1 MPQLFGAF
9 FLCRNRI
16 FENTIVKNNV
26 MNTTFQFLHSHWAYL
41 VLLIVLLATIN
52 ALAGFFS
59 KREYG
64 AKDFRI
70 SLFALIVTHIQL
82 LIGLILYF
90 VSPLGFQNIS
100 KSGMGAVMKDATAR
114 LYAVEHPMVMIL
126 TVIFITIG
134 YSKHKKKLLSN
145 GKFKTLAIFYT
156 IALVLMLS
164 RIPWSQWL

>member
-1 MPQLFGAF
+1 MPQTFGAF
-9 FLCRNRI
+9 FLFIYLI
-16 FENTIVKNNV
+16 FETLQKKLKMYTTI
-26 MNTTFQFLHSHWAYL
+26 QFIHSYWAYL
-41 VLLIVLLATIN
+41 VLLIVVLATLN

-82 LIGLILYF
+82 LIGLVLFF
-90 VSPLGFQNIS
+90 VSPLGLQNITN
-100 KSGMGAVMKDATAR
+100 SGMGAVMKDSTAR

-134 YSKHKKKLLSN
+134 YSKHKKKLLSS

-164 RIPWSQWL
+164 RIPWSQWF